1 MQNMIGVFN
10 SPVGQLIAPHIS
22 AKKLATMVEEYMGF
36 EKYNFIKDNALLFEQ
51 AEQEKIKMSIQRDLQ
66 EAQAT
71 PSMEEQRL
79 AQQLGE

>member
-1 MQNMIGVFN
+1 
-10 SPVGQLIAPHIS
+10 
-22 AKKLATMVEEYMGF
+22 MGF

>member
-1 MQNMIGVFN
+1 M
-10 SPVGQLIAPHIS
+10 
-22 AKKLATMVEEYMGF
+22 
-36 EKYNFIKDNALLFEQ
+36 KDNALLFEQ
-51 AEQEKIKMSIQRDLQ
+51 AEMEKIKLQIQRDLQ

>member
-1 MQNMIGVFN
+1 
-10 SPVGQLIAPHIS
+10 
-22 AKKLATMVEEYMGF
+22 MVEEYMGF

-79 AQQLGE
+79 EQQLGM